1 MASVYRVTFWVAASL
16 LLALA
21 MVQLGLAVIRRDGK
35 SLARVLLDT
44 GQFAVVWAGGIAYM
58 VGVFAASRGLAHAL
72 MGELLGVQSW
82 GQWDPLGGFSAQEIT
97 DAVVAT
103 VLGLLG
109 ILLVFSSI
117 GYLLVM
123 ITVGAS
129 TVVLAA
135 TGPIAA
141 AGLVSDAGQSWFWK
155 WLRWV
160 HAAAFTHPLIVLV
173 QGIGTQVTAGVA
185 AGQSDGL
192 HRAVGTG
199 VIGVVLICVSF
210 ASPLALF
217 KLLAFVDPSSSSGA
231 AMRAC
236 LLYTSPSPRD

>member
-1 MASVYRVTFWVAASL
+1 MSAPITAPCVPRVVNISRARPRTPAAAPRPAPAAPHPAPPAAAANRVAVAASL

-35 SLARVLLDT
+35 SLARVLLGT

-155 WLRWV
+155 WL
-160 HAAAFTHPLIVLV
+160 
-173 QGIGTQVTAGVA
+173 
-185 AGQSDGL
+185 
-192 HRAVGTG
+192 
-199 VIGVVLICVSF
+199 
-210 ASPLALF
+210 
-217 KLLAFVDPSSSSGA
+217 
-231 AMRAC
+231 
-236 LLYTSPSPRD
+236 